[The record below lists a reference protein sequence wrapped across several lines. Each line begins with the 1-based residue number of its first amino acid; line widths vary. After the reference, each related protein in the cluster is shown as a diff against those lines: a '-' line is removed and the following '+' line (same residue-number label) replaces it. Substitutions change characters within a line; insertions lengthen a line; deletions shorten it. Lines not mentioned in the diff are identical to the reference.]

1 MVRLKTALILA
12 GGKGTRFKEKT
23 LEIPKPMIEAN
34 GKPLMSHIMDI
45 YNKYGVSNFVVLAG
59 YKMKKFLNITALNM
73 YKKMKIFSLFQ
84 IQLQ

>member
-59 YKMKKFLNITALNM
+59 YKNEEISKYYSTKYVQKDDLTIVVLDD
-73 YKKMKIFSLFQ
+73 
-84 IQLQ
+84 